1 MLLIWFVAGLINFPK
16 WRLFSHDAHW
26 WVISP
31 CSCLNLWDFHC
42 IIFSPFFSEEGSAR
56 TALVGTCFYHKVI
69 WGIVFQQIPF
79 FFCSIPIV
87 NPNPS
92 MLCRMPRKAW
102 QKRLEDRIIQILW
115 LSHLYCRPER
125 DVLIFHWCG
134 WKLPNLLS
142 QCATVYTHFAGISVV
157 LFLLCSP
164 KCPDLWKAHYLVLKW
179 SLALRKKAL

>member
-1 MLLIWFVAGLINFPK
+1 MMLTGGRSLPVLVSIYEIFIV
-16 WRLFSHDAHW
+16 LFSLPSPLKRVVLEQLW
-26 WVISP
+26 WAPVST
-31 CSCLNLWDFHC
+31 N
-42 IIFSPFFSEEGSAR
+42 
-56 TALVGTCFYHKVI
+56 KVI
-69 WGIVFQQIPF
+69 RGIVFQQIPF